1 VSLSPLGPG
10 TGSVAVGD
18 LNGDGAVDVVVGGQ
32 VASIGILFNTGHG
45 DFQEP
50 VFLPSY
56 DYVHSI
62 VATDLDADGD
72 LDLVLG
78 SHYSAAVS
86 VFLGHGDG
94 TFEPRRDYETG
105 PAARSVAVADLDR
118 DGHVDLVVGN
128 SEAFYGRSISVL
140 RGRGDG
146 TFEPKIDSA
155 MDGVSPSTVAA
166 ADFDEDGFPDVVAG
180 YEGGATFVYV
190 MRGLGDG
197 RLGPIEGYASGYNPI
212 TVAAG
217 DLDEDGHQDFI
228 VGGAWSGDVSIHYGL
243 GNGQFQNR
251 TSIPIPGA
259 AFVSLVDFDSDGHLD
274 IVTTASVMRGHG
286 NRAFDAPVI
295 YTTDRNP
302 QMAAAGDLDGD
313 GHLDLVTANPY
324 PGTVSFLRGR
334 GDGSFEDQNRFTARS
349 YPFGIGAGDVNGDG
363 RFDIAVGSC
372 NEQGISILL
381 GDGSGGFAAGSN
393 INDDFCPNEIE
404 VTDLDR
410 DGALDLVTVNYV
422 SVSTLKG
429 FGTGAFGP
437 RQDYVG
443 RTGARSLA
451 TGDFNRDGWPD
462 VVVAN
467 FGYSEGARPPI
478 FYPDSTVSIF
488 FGAGDGTLTNRTEVL
503 AGLAPYLVRVGD
515 MNADG
520 IEDVVVAGVR
530 YNTVSVLIGNGDGTF
545 LPAQSLGDVPNPN
558 SIALADYDGDGVLD
572 VAATSGSSG
581 TFRVLLGN
589 GDGSLRAGQAVSDPG
604 SLVWIGAGDWN
615 MDGRIDVA
623 TMHESSN
630 TVHPLLNL
638 GDGTFVSAAFYGV
651 GEGPETGVV
660 TDLNG
665 DGRPDIVAA
674 NFYGA
679 SISSL
684 VNATDSPTA
693 VLVSLASTETWP
705 GRVRLTWQSSSTLG
719 GTVSAERRASG
730 EAWRAIGVQ
739 RSGDQIVLDDGTVAP
754 GGRYAYRLRGGL
766 GNDVLASETWVDV
779 PDRSS
784 LALFGMSVGSSLPSR
799 QVSFSLASSEPARL
813 EVYDTAGRR
822 LLVRKLDQLDPG
834 PHRIELAEAE
844 SWQAG
849 IYFAKLVQGAQ
860 SVRAKWCLLK

>member
-1 VSLSPLGPG
+1 MTGASRIR
-10 TGSVAVGD
+10 TGSR
-18 LNGDGAVDVVVGGQ
+18 
-32 VASIGILFNTGHG
+32 
-45 DFQEP
+45 P
-50 VFLPSY
+50 
-56 DYVHSI
+56 
-62 VATDLDADGD
+62 
-72 LDLVLG
+72 
-78 SHYSAAVS
+78 
-86 VFLGHGDG
+86 
-94 TFEPRRDYETG
+94 
-105 PAARSVAVADLDR
+105 
-118 DGHVDLVVGN
+118 
-128 SEAFYGRSISVL
+128 
-140 RGRGDG
+140 
-146 TFEPKIDSA
+146 
-155 MDGVSPSTVAA
+155 
-166 ADFDEDGFPDVVAG
+166 
-180 YEGGATFVYV
+180 
-190 MRGLGDG
+190 
-197 RLGPIEGYASGYNPI
+197 
-212 TVAAG
+212 
-217 DLDEDGHQDFI
+217 
-228 VGGAWSGDVSIHYGL
+228 
-243 GNGQFQNR
+243 
-251 TSIPIPGA
+251 
-259 AFVSLVDFDSDGHLD
+259 
-274 IVTTASVMRGHG
+274 
-286 NRAFDAPVI
+286 
-295 YTTDRNP
+295 
-302 QMAAAGDLDGD
+302 
-313 GHLDLVTANPY
+313 
-324 PGTVSFLRGR
+324 
-334 GDGSFEDQNRFTARS
+334 RS

-429 FGTGAFGP
+429 VRNRRVRAAARLRREDRRP
-437 RQDYVG
+437 VVG
-443 RTGARSLA
+443 HRGLQSGRLA
-451 TGDFNRDGWPD
+451 GRRRRELRLQRRRATTDL
-462 VVVAN
+462 
-467 FGYSEGARPPI
+467 
-478 FYPDSTVSIF
+478 YPDSTVSIF

-684 VNATDSPTA
+684 
-693 VLVSLASTETWP
+693 
-705 GRVRLTWQSSSTLG
+705 
-719 GTVSAERRASG
+719 AERDRFSDGGPREPRFHRDPAGPSAPHVA
-730 EAWRAIGVQ
+730 EL
-739 RSGDQIVLDDGTVAP
+739 LD
-754 GGRYAYRLRGGL
+754 
-766 GNDVLASETWVDV
+766 
-779 PDRSS
+779 
-784 LALFGMSVGSSLPSR
+784 
-799 QVSFSLASSEPARL
+799 
-813 EVYDTAGRR
+813 AGRNR
-822 LLVRKLDQLDPG
+822 ER
-834 PHRIELAEAE
+834 
-844 SWQAG
+844 
-849 IYFAKLVQGAQ
+849 GAQ
-860 SVRAKWCLLK
+860 GIR